1 MGGGKVLIMESLKA
15 ALQTP
20 LACYE
25 LIYSVDVKIGVLDNS
40 NA

>member
-1 MGGGKVLIMESLKA
+1 MGGGKELIMESLKA
-15 ALQTP
+15 ALQMS
-20 LACYE
+20 LACHE